1 MASHAGAWP
10 AVSIG
15 IEIYGKRDFHRKIAD
30 SITISATIDNRFYC
44 AAAEKFRDR
53 GRCIGDLISRLRYPG
68 ARMASLALDQSTPR
82 ARPETPARAPV
93 ELIDSRAI
101 GVDLEKIAKAHEGN
115 EREMRTALAK
125 RLKAALI
132 EGRAKAEQLLLKD
145 RQGRRC
151 AERLCRMEDE
161 IIRILFEF
169 AKKHLYPSQNPSES
183 EHMAVIATG
192 GYGRGLQ
199 APGSDIDLLFLLPY
213 KQTAWG
219 ESIAEAILYCLW
231 DTGLKVGHATRSV
244 DECIRQAKADMTIRT
259 AILEARFL
267 LGDRKLYDELVKRFD
282 NDVVRNTAAKF
293 VAAKLAEREER
304 IRRSGQS
311 RYLVEPNVKDGK
323 GGLRDL
329 HTLFWIAKYVY
340 RVREPDELI
349 KRGVFD
355 KHEYQLFR
363 RCEDFLWAVRC
374 HMHFVTNR
382 AEERLGFDIQREI
395 AQRLGYT
402 AHPGQQDVERFM
414 KHYFLIAK
422 DVGDLTAIVCAQLED
437 DQNKSIPVL
446 SRVMAKFVTAKR
458 KVLTETEDF
467 IVDKNRIRLAQA
479 NVFKRDPVNLIRIFR
494 LAQKHNLAFHPDAM
508 RVITRSL
515 HLINSDLR
523 DDKEA
528 NRLFL
533 EIIISKNDPETVLR
547 RMNEAGVLGRFVP
560 AFGKIV
566 AMMQFNMYH
575 HYTVD
580 EHLLRCIG
588 LLADIERGEKDT
600 PLAHE
605 LFQSLRPG
613 NRTVLYVTMF
623 LHDIAKGRIEDHS
636 IAGARVARRL
646 CPRLGLSA
654 ADTEVVAWLIEN
666 HLVMSSVAQSRDLS
680 DRKTIENFAAVVQS
694 TERLKLLMI
703 LTTADIRAVGPGVWN
718 GWKAQ
723 LLRTLYYETEPVL
736 TGGFS
741 EVNRAQ
747 RVATAQ
753 TEFRQALKHWPA
765 ERLESYISRLYPAYW
780 LKVDLQHKV
789 EHAHFLMGAEDAGKT
804 LATTVGYDSGNVTE
818 LTVLAPDH
826 PWLLS
831 IIAGACAMAGANI
844 VDAQIFTTTDGL
856 ALDTISLSREFERDE
871 DEQRRANRIADSIEK
886 ALRGELRLPDTLGK
900 RVAPKGR
907 IKAFALEPTVAI
919 NNQWSHRYTMMEVT
933 GLDRTGLLY
942 EMTTTL
948 SKLNLN
954 IASAHVATFGERVVD
969 VFYVTDLMGA
979 QITSP
984 TRQAAIKRAIIP
996 LFGPEA
1002 KPSKAK
1008 AEA

>member
-1 MASHAGAWP
+1 
-10 AVSIG
+10 
-15 IEIYGKRDFHRKIAD
+15 
-30 SITISATIDNRFYC
+30 
-44 AAAEKFRDR
+44 
-53 GRCIGDLISRLRYPG
+53 
-68 ARMASLALDQSTPR
+68 MASLAVESSAPR
-82 ARPETPARAPV
+82 PRPESPSRAPG
-93 ELIDSRAI
+93 ELIDARAI
-101 GVDLEKIAKAHEGN
+101 TADLDKIAKAHAGN
-115 EREMRTALAK
+115 ERDMRTALAK
-125 RLKAALI
+125 RLKDALAD
-132 EGRAKAEQLLLKD
+132 GRAKAEQLLLKD
-145 RQGRRC
+145 RHGRRC

-169 AKKHLYPSQNPSES
+169 VKKHLYPSQNPSES

-219 ESIAEAILYCLW
+219 EQVAEAILYCLW

-267 LGDRKLYDELVKRFD
+267 LGDKILFDELVKRFD
-282 NDVVRNTAAKF
+282 NDVVRNTASQF

-304 IRRSGQS
+304 VRRSGQS

-355 KHEYQLFR
+355 KQEYQLFR
-363 RCEDFLWAVRC
+363 RCEDFLWSVRC
-374 HMHFVTNR
+374 HMHFVTGR

-402 AHPGQQDVERFM
+402 AHPGQKDVERFM

-422 DVGDLTAIVCAQLED
+422 DVGDLTAILSSQLED
-437 DQNKSIPVL
+437 SQTKSVPVL
-446 SRVMAKFVTAKR
+446 SRVMATFGSGKKR
-458 KVLTETEDF
+458 KLAETDDF

-479 NVFKRDPVNLIRIFR
+479 NVFKRDPVNLIRIFH
-494 LAQKHNLAFHPDAM
+494 LAQKHNLAFHPEAM
-508 RVITRSL
+508 HAMTRSL
-515 HLINSDLR
+515 DLIDAKLR

-528 NRLFL
+528 NKLFL
-533 EIIISKNDPETVLR
+533 EIIVSMNDPETVLR
-547 RMNEAGVLGRFVP
+547 RMNDAGVLGRFVP
-560 AFGKIV
+560 AFGKVV

-588 LLADIERGEKDT
+588 ILTEIERGRDADT

-605 LFQSLRPG
+605 LFHKLLPG
-613 NRTVLYVTMF
+613 NRTVLYVAMF

-636 IAGARVARRL
+636 IAGARVARRF
-646 CPRLGLSA
+646 CPRLGFSA
-654 ADTEVVAWLIEN
+654 ADTEMVAWLIEN

-680 DRKTIENFAAVVQS
+680 DRKTVENFAATVQS
-694 TERLKLLMI
+694 VERLKLLTI
-703 LTTADIRAVGPGVWN
+703 LTTADIRGVGPGVWN

-747 RVATAQ
+747 RVAIAQ
-753 TEFRQALKHWPA
+753 NELRQTLRHWPA
-765 ERLESYISRLYPAYW
+765 KRLDAYIARLYPAYW

-789 EHAHFLMGAEDAGKT
+789 EHAHFVIAAEDAGKT
-804 LATTVGYDSGNVTE
+804 LATTIGFQGGAVTE

-844 VDAQIFTTTDGL
+844 VDAQIYTTTDGL

-907 IKAFALEPTVAI
+907 IRAFALEPTI
-919 NNQWSHRYTMMEVT
+919 TISNQWSHRYSMMEVT

-942 EMTTTL
+942 EITTTL

-969 VFYVTDLMGA
+969 VFYITDLMGA

-984 TRQAAIKRAIIP
+984 TRQAAIKRALIP
-996 LFGPEA
+996 LFAPEVA
-1002 KPSKAK
+1002 SKAK
-1008 AEA
+1008 AKSESA

>member
-1 MASHAGAWP
+1 M
-10 AVSIG
+10 
-15 IEIYGKRDFHRKIAD
+15 
-30 SITISATIDNRFYC
+30 N
-44 AAAEKFRDR
+44 AA
-53 GRCIGDLISRLRYPG
+53 LRYPD
-68 ARMASLALDQSTPR
+68 APMASLALETGTHPG
-82 ARPETPARAPV
+82 PEYPNRSSG
-93 ELIDSRAI
+93 ELIDFRA
-101 GVDLEKIAKAHEGN
+101 VAADLESLAETHSGGG
-115 EREMRTALAK
+115 RELRSALAQ

-145 RQGRRC
+145 RHGRRC
-151 AERLCRMEDE
+151 AERLCRLEDE
-161 IIRILFEF
+161 IIRLLFEF
-169 AKKHLYPSQNPSES
+169 ARKHLYPSQNPSEA

-267 LGDRKLYDELVKRFD
+267 LGDQQLFDELVKRFD
-282 NDVVRNTAAKF
+282 NEVVRNTATEF
-293 VAAKLAEREER
+293 VAAKLSEREDR
-304 IRRSGQS
+304 VRRSGQS

-355 KHEYQLFR
+355 KQEYQLFR
-363 RCEDFLWAVRC
+363 RCEYFLWSVRC
-374 HMHFVTNR
+374 HMHFVTGR
-382 AEERLGFDIQREI
+382 AEERLSFDIQREI
-395 AQRLGYT
+395 AVRLGYT
-402 AHPGQQDVERFM
+402 EHPGQQDVERFM

-422 DVGDLTAIVCAQLED
+422 DVGDLTAILCADLED
-437 DQNKSIPVL
+437 SHAKSVPVL
-446 SRVMAKFVTAKR
+446 SRVMAKFRPLKR
-458 KVLTETEDF
+458 RKLAESDDF
-467 IVDKNRIRLAQA
+467 IVDKNRITVAAA
-479 NVFKRDPVNLIRIFR
+479 NVFKRDPVNLIRVFY

-508 RVITRSL
+508 RAITRSL
-515 HLINSDLR
+515 KLIDAKLR

-533 EIIISKNDPETVLR
+533 EILTSKNDPETVLR
-547 RMNEAGVLGRFVP
+547 RMNEAGVLGHFVP

-588 LLADIERGEKDT
+588 ILREIETGGSKDA
-600 PLAHE
+600 PLANDLIHK
-605 LFQSLRPG
+605 LLPG
-613 NRTVLYVTMF
+613 NRTVLYVTLF

-646 CPRLGLSA
+646 CPRLGFSP
-654 ADTEVVAWLIEN
+654 ADTETVAWLIEN

-680 DRKTIENFAAVVQS
+680 DRKTIENFAALVQS
-694 TERLKLLMI
+694 AERLKLLAI

-747 RVATAQ
+747 RVAMAQ
-753 TEFRQALKHWPA
+753 TEFREAMKDWPA
-765 ERLESYISRLYPAYW
+765 DRLERYVAKHYAPYW
-780 LKVDLQHKV
+780 LKVDLPHKI
-789 EHAHFLMGAEDAGKT
+789 EHANFVRAAEDAEKS
-804 LATTVGYDSGNVTE
+804 LATTIGYDSGNVTE

-844 VDAQIFTTTDGL
+844 VDAQIFTTTDGR

-871 DEQRRANRIADSIEK
+871 DEKRRADRIADSIEK
-886 ALRGELRLPDTLGK
+886 ALRGELRLPDTVGT
-900 RVAPKGR
+900 RAAPKGR
-907 IKAFALEPTVAI
+907 IKAFALEPTVVV
-919 NNQWSHRYTMMEVT
+919 NNQWSHRYTMVEIT

-942 EMTTTL
+942 EMTATL

-984 TRQAAIKRAIIP
+984 TRQAAIKRALIP
-996 LFGPEA
+996 LFTAQEAEA
-1002 KPSKAK
+1002 KHGKAK
-1008 AEA
+1008 SDAKA

>member
-1 MASHAGAWP
+1 MLDVQLP
-10 AVSIG
+10 
-15 IEIYGKRDFHRKIAD
+15 HR
-30 SITISATIDNRFYC
+30 AT
-44 AAAEKFRDR
+44 
-53 GRCIGDLISRLRYPG
+53 S
-68 ARMASLALDQSTPR
+68 
-82 ARPETPARAPV
+82 
-93 ELIDSRAI
+93 ELIDP
-101 GVDLEKIAKAHEGN
+101 
-115 EREMRTALAK
+115 TALIADLKELAK
-125 RLKAALI
+125 RHAGRERDLRSAIAQRLKAAMTQA
-132 EGRAKAEQLLLKD
+132 RARAENLLLDD
-145 RQGRRC
+145 RHGRRC
-151 AERLCRMEDE
+151 AERLAVMQDE

-169 AKKHLYPSQNPSES
+169 ASSELYQSQNPSEA
-183 EHMAVIATG
+183 ERMAVIATG

-267 LGDRKLYDELVKRFD
+267 IGDKTLFDEMVTRFD
-282 NDVVRNTAAKF
+282 NEIVRNTAAEF
-293 VAAKLAEREER
+293 VAAKLAEREDR
-304 IRRSGQS
+304 VRRRGQS

-349 KRGVFD
+349 KCGVFD

-363 RCEDFLWAVRC
+363 RCEDFLWSVRC
-374 HMHFVTNR
+374 HMHFLMGR
-382 AEERLGFDIQREI
+382 AEERLSFDIQREI
-395 AQRLGYT
+395 AVRLGYT
-402 AHPGQQDVERFM
+402 EHPGLQDVERFM

-422 DVGDLTAIVCAQLED
+422 DVGDLTAILCAELED
-437 DQNKSIPVL
+437 SHAKSVPVL
-446 SRVMAKFVTAKR
+446 SRLMAKLRPVKR
-458 KVLTETEDF
+458 RALVESDDF

-479 NVFKRDPVNLIRIFR
+479 NVFKRDPVNLIRIFH

-508 RVITRSL
+508 RAVTRSL
-515 HLINSDLR
+515 NLIDAKLR
-523 DDKEA
+523 ENEEA
-528 NRLFL
+528 NELFL
-533 EIIISKNDPETVLR
+533 EILTSKNDPETVLR

-588 LLADIERGEKDT
+588 VLDEIERGVNHKI
-600 PLAHE
+600 L
-605 LFQSLRPG
+605 PG
-613 NRTVLYVTMF
+613 NRRVLYVTLF
-623 LHDIAKGRIEDHS
+623 LHDIAKGRPEDHS
-636 IAGARVARRL
+636 IAGARVARRF
-646 CPRLGLSA
+646 CPRLGFSA
-654 ADTEVVAWLIEN
+654 ADTETVAWLIEN

-680 DRKTIENFAAVVQS
+680 DRRTIENFAAIVQS
-694 TERLKLLMI
+694 AERLKLLTI

-723 LLRTLYYETEPVL
+723 LIRTLYYETEPAL

-747 RVATAQ
+747 RVAIAQ
-753 TEFRQALKHWPA
+753 NEFREAMNEWPS
-765 ERLESYISRLYPAYW
+765 ERLEAYIAKLYPAYW
-780 LKVDLQHKV
+780 LKVDLPHKI
-789 EHAHFLMGAEDAGKT
+789 EHANFVRATEDAGKR
-804 LATTVGYDSGNVTE
+804 LATTVAFDAERAVTE
-818 LTVLAPDH
+818 LTLHAPDH

-844 VDAQIFTTTDGL
+844 VDAQIYTTTDGR
-856 ALDTISLSREFERDE
+856 ALDTISLSREFDRDE
-871 DEQRRANRIADSIEK
+871 DEERRASRIADSIEK
-886 ALRGELRLPDTLGK
+886 ALRGELRLPDVVAK
-900 RVAPKGR
+900 RAPPKGR
-907 IKAFALEPTVAI
+907 IRAFAVEPTVTI
-919 NNQWSHRYTMMEVT
+919 NNQWSHRYTMVEVT

-942 EMTTTL
+942 ELTATL

-969 VFYVTDLMGA
+969 VFYVTDLLGA

-984 TRQAAIKRAIIP
+984 TRQAAIKRALIA
-996 LFGPEA
+996 LFADET
-1002 KPSKAK
+1002 KSAK
-1008 AEA
+1008 AAAG

>member
-1 MASHAGAWP
+1 MP
-10 AVSIG
+10 A
-15 IEIYGKRDFHRKIAD
+15 
-30 SITISATIDNRFYC
+30 
-44 AAAEKFRDR
+44 
-53 GRCIGDLISRLRYPG
+53 
-68 ARMASLALDQSTPR
+68 MASLALDQD
-82 ARPETPARAPV
+82 TPARAETPSRAAG
-93 ELIDSRAI
+93 ELIYGRAI
-101 GVDLEKIAKAHEGN
+101 AADLEKLAKTHSGG
-115 EREMRTALAK
+115 ERELRTALAQ
-125 RLKAALI
+125 RLKTALND
-132 EGRAKAEQLLLKD
+132 GRAKAEQLLLKD
-145 RQGRRC
+145 RHGRRC
-151 AERLCRMEDE
+151 AERLCRLEDE
-161 IIRILFEF
+161 IIRLLFEF
-169 AKKHLYPSQNPSES
+169 VRKHLYRSQNPSEA

-219 ESIAEAILYCLW
+219 EQVAEAILYCLW

-267 LGDRKLYDELVKRFD
+267 LGDQKLFDELVTRFD
-282 NDVVRNTAAKF
+282 KEVVRSTATEF
-293 VAAKLAEREER
+293 VAAKLLEREDR
-304 IRRSGQS
+304 VRRSGQS

-355 KHEYQLFR
+355 KQEYLLFR
-363 RCEDFLWAVRC
+363 RCEDFLWSVRC
-374 HMHFVTNR
+374 HMHFLTDR
-382 AEERLGFDIQREI
+382 AEERLSFDIQREI
-395 AQRLGYT
+395 AVRLGYT
-402 AHPGQQDVERFM
+402 EHPGQQDVERFM

-422 DVGDLTAIVCAQLED
+422 AVGDLTAILCANLED
-437 DQNKSIPVL
+437 SHAKSVPVL
-446 SRVMAKFVTAKR
+446 SRLMAKFRPVKR
-458 KVLTETEDF
+458 KKLAESDDF
-467 IVDKNRIRLAQA
+467 IVDKNRIRLASA
-479 NVFKRDPVNLIRIFR
+479 SASAFKRDPVNLIRIFH

-508 RVITRSL
+508 RALTRSL
-515 HLINSDLR
+515 NLINAELR
-523 DDKEA
+523 EDEEA
-528 NRLFL
+528 NQLFL
-533 EIIISKNDPETVLR
+533 EILTSKNDPETVLR
-547 RMNEAGVLGRFVP
+547 RMNEAGVLGHFVP

-588 LLADIERGEKDT
+588 VLAEIERGANLET
-600 PLAHE
+600 PLANE
-605 LFQSLRPG
+605 LIHKLLPG
-613 NRTVLYVTMF
+613 NRRVLYVAMF

-636 IAGARVARRL
+636 IAGARVARRFG
-646 CPRLGLSA
+646 PRFGFST
-654 ADTEVVAWLIEN
+654 ADTETIAWLLEQ

-694 TERLKLLMI
+694 AERLKLLTI

-723 LLRTLYYETEPVL
+723 LIRTLYYETEPVL

-747 RVATAQ
+747 RVAMAQ
-753 TEFRQALKHWPA
+753 AEFRQTLRHWPA
-765 ERLESYISRLYPAYW
+765 ERLETYITHLYPAYW
-780 LKVDLQHKV
+780 LKVDLPHKI
-789 EHAHFLMGAEDAGKT
+789 EHAKFVRAAEDAGKS
-804 LATTVGYDSGNVTE
+804 LATTVGFDGGGVTE
-818 LTVLAPDH
+818 LTVMAPDH

-844 VDAQIFTTTDGL
+844 VDAQIYTTTDGR
-856 ALDTISLSREFERDE
+856 ALDTISLSREFEREE
-871 DEQRRANRIADSIEK
+871 DEERRTNRVADSIEK
-886 ALRGELRLPDTLGK
+886 ALRGELRLPDVVGK
-900 RVAPKGR
+900 RAAPKGR
-907 IKAFALEPTVAI
+907 IKAFALEPTVTI
-919 NNQWSHRYTMMEVT
+919 NNQWSHRYTMVEIT

-984 TRQAAIKRAIIP
+984 TRQAAIKRALIG
-996 LFGPEA
+996 LFATGDA
-1002 KPSKAK
+1002 DSKQGKGA
-1008 AEA
+1008 ASA